1 MPLPSAGSP
10 APDFSLVSDSGSVV
24 RLADLRGRPVVLY
37 FYPKDDTPGCTV
49 EACAFRDDYA
59 AYDQAGAVIIGVS
72 PDSVD
77 SHKKFK
83 AKFNLPFPLL
93 ADEGHRVAE
102 AYGAWGEKKSA
113 IGTRMGIL
121 RTTFLIGS
129 DGVLLKVFEK
139 VKPDG
144 HSQEILGALPSN

>member
-1 MPLPSAGSP
+1 MPLPPAGSP

-24 RLADLRGRPVVLY
+24 RLADLRGRPVVLF

-77 SHKKFK
+77 
-83 AKFNLPFPLL
+83 
-93 ADEGHRVAE
+93 
-102 AYGAWGEKKSA
+102 
-113 IGTRMGIL
+113 
-121 RTTFLIGS
+121 
-129 DGVLLKVFEK
+129 
-139 VKPDG
+139 
-144 HSQEILGALPSN
+144 

>member
-1 MPLPSAGSP
+1 MPIPPAGSP
-10 APDFSLVSDSGSVV
+10 APDFSMVSDSGSVV

-49 EACAFRDDYA
+49 EACAFREDSP
-59 AYDQAGAVIIGVS
+59 AYRKSGVVILGVS
-72 PDSVD
+72 PDSVE
-77 SHKKFK
+77 SHRKFK

-102 AYGAWGEKKSA
+102 AYGAWGEKKRA
-113 IGTRMGIL
+113 GQTYMGIL

-129 DGVLLKVFEK
+129 DGILLKVFEN

-144 HSQEILGALPSN
+144 HSQEILSALPPA